1 MAYVVQ
7 FTPVSMSSAK
17 YDEVIRQLESAGA
30 SAPQG
35 RLYHAA
41 YGDTENL
48 RVVDVWE
55 SMELF
60 ERFGAVLMP
69 ILAQNGIDP
78 GTPDVSE
85 AHNTIAG

>member
-17 YDEVIRQLESAGA
+17 YDEVIRQLASAGA
-30 SAPQG
+30 SAPEG

-41 YGDTENL
+41 YGDAGSL

-69 ILAQNGIDP
+69 ILAQAGVDP
-78 GTPDVSE
+78 GTPEVSE
-85 AHNTIAG
+85 VHNTITG